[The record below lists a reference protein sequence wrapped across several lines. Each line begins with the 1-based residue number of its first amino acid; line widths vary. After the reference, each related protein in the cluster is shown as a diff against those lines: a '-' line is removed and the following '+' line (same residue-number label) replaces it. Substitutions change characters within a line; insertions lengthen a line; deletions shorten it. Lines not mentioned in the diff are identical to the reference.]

1 MIEAKDGEVKFGGV
15 KDIVMAEVVVI
26 LWMLKK
32 SVSEKEYKAVIEFV
46 DKHSQQIEAE
56 IESMKKALN

>member
-1 MIEAKDGEVKFGGV
+1 MIEAKDGEVKFRGT
-15 KDIVMAEVVVI
+15 KDIVMAEVVII

-32 SVSEKEYKAVIEFV
+32 SVSEKEYKAVIEFA